1 MLPAASYRI
10 HWVEIRVSFDELLEL
25 FLGAAQGI
33 FQARPETIMID
44 GQGRGHCIF
53 FEADFSGATN
63 ANCRQLGYIGLSHAS
78 PVVLA
83 CLSLLGA
90 VRARWRLK
98 AAMVAQRVLCSQRAL
113 ADVAENNT

>member
-10 HWVEIRVSFDELLEL
+10 HWVEIWVSFDELLEL
-25 FLGAAQGI
+25 FLGEAQGI

-63 ANCRQLGYIGLSHAS
+63 TNCRQLGHIGLSHAS

-83 CLSLLGA
+83 CSSLLGQGESQMA
-90 VRARWRLK
+90 FEGRNRSIARPL
-98 AAMVAQRVLCSQRAL
+98 L
-113 ADVAENNT
+113 ATRSCGRRRK